1 MGHFHTVI
9 HKLIYKQARA
19 KLDALPKTIVI
30 IEIVK
35 PFIFPSTAHA
45 F

>member
-1 MGHFHTVI
+1 MGRFHTVI
-9 HKLIYKQARA
+9 HKVIYKQARA

-35 PFIFPSTAHA
+35 SFILPISARTF
-45 F
+45 